1 MAIPTRVI
9 KRRIKSIRSTR
20 KIMKAMEL
28 VAASKMRKATQLTLG
43 TRPYA
48 QAIQDLTHEIR
59 RMLNNP
65 HHELLIG
72 RAVPAGT
79 PLKTLLVVLA
89 SDRGLCGGF
98 NSQIIKK
105 SLEFLLTRG
114 SDQVSIATVGRRA
127 ERVVRRTN
135 LPLLAAFPS
144 MANAPS
150 FDRARPI
157 GEFLVQQ
164 FVSGAFDRIF
174 ISYTDFKSALIQI
187 PMTVQ
192 ILPIIPEA
200 EIPVAKA
207 PEGDE
212 WGTDDDLTK
221 REPEESEILFEPTPD
236 NVLKELLPR
245 MLDMQIYQ
253 AILESAASEQSARMM
268 AMRSAGDA
276 AQDMLGDLTLTL
288 NQARQATITRE
299 ISEISAGKAAIE

>member
-48 QAIQDLTHEIR
+48 TAIQNLTHEIR
-59 RMLNNP
+59 RLLHDP
-65 HHELLIG
+65 RHPLLIG
-72 RAVPAGT
+72 RPQGAGVPI
-79 PLKTLLVVLA
+79 KTLLIVFA

-98 NSQIIKK
+98 NSQIIRK
-105 SLEFLLTRG
+105 SMEFLQTRG
-114 SDQVSIATVGRRA
+114 TDQISLVTVGRRA
-127 ERVVRRTN
+127 ERVVRRTE
-135 LPLLAAFPS
+135 LPLLASFPS
-144 MANAPS
+144 IANAPS
-150 FDRARPI
+150 FDRARPM
-157 GEFLVQQ
+157 GEFLVEQ
-164 FVSGAFDRIF
+164 FTSGAFDRLF
-174 ISYTDFKSALIQI
+174 IAFTEFKSALVQI
-187 PMTVQ
+187 PMTTQ
-192 ILPIIPEA
+192 LLPIIPETELPHA
-200 EIPVAKA
+200 RTQEDV
-207 PEGDE
+207 DE
-212 WGTDDDLTK
+212 DG
-221 REPEESEILFEPTPD
+221 ESVNPPEESDILFEPTPD
-236 NVLKELLPR
+236 EVLKELLPR
-245 MLDMQIYQ
+245 MLELQIYQ

>member
-9 KRRIKSIRSTR
+9 KRRIKSIKSTR

-48 QAIQDLTHEIR
+48 HAIQELTHEIR
-59 RMLNNP
+59 QTLQNP
-65 HHELLIG
+65 QHPLLVG
-72 RAVPAGT
+72 RPVAPGASM
-79 PLKTLLVVLA
+79 KTLLVVVA

-98 NSQIIKK
+98 NSQVIKK
-105 SLEFLLTRG
+105 SVEFLQTR
-114 SDQVSIATVGRRA
+114 SQDSVQIVTIGRRA

-144 MANAPS
+144 IANAPS
-150 FDRARPI
+150 FERARPI
-157 GEFLVQQ
+157 GDFLVQQ
-164 FVSGAFDRIF
+164 FTSGAVDRVF
-174 ISYTDFKSALIQI
+174 IAYTDFKSALLQI
-187 PMTVQ
+187 PTTAQV
-192 ILPIIPEA
+192 LPIVPEA
-200 EIPVAKA
+200 ELSGMRT
-207 PEGDE
+207 E
-212 WGTDDDLTK
+212 
-221 REPEESEILFEPTPD
+221 EPEEMEWFERVYEENESSAILFEPAPER
-236 NVLKELLPR
+236 VLKELLPR
-245 MLDMQIYQ
+245 MLDLQLYQ
-253 AILESAASEQSARMM
+253 ALLESAASEQSARMM